1 MVRLTKAGSFALD
14 KVRRVERINPVAKAL
29 VLAKR
34 KAGAYRTKKGKGSYD
49 RKQQKRVDFSENI
62 SQKET
67 ESN

>member
-1 MVRLTKAGSFALD
+1 M
-14 KVRRVERINPVAKAL
+14 RRVERINPVAKAL

-49 RKQQKRVDFSENI
+49 RKRQKRVDFSENI
-62 SQKET
+62 GQKET